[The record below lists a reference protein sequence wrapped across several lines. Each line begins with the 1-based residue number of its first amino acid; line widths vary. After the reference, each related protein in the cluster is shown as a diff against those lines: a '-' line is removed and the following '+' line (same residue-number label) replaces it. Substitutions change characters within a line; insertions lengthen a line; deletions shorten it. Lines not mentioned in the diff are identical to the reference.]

1 MKSLRRIR
9 RDRKGINTILA
20 SLLMVVIVVVAAVM
34 VYAWSTGLLSSLLVQ
49 NPVPKEL
56 INYDSA
62 AYGAGASTYNLT
74 IFIRNSGSVA
84 VTLQTYY
91 VKDSNGNQYTS
102 GTGTGG
108 WNTTSIAPSTAMAV
122 VICIRNAAPLTG
134 NCTAGFAS
142 YLPTY
147 SGGSSQGFAFT
158 GGSSYSITVVT
169 TRNNQFQWNFQ
180 K

>member
-1 MKSLRRIR
+1 MHWLQWDRVHVIHFRLLLHSDSHHDSQQSVSVVRPKVGTREMKSLRRIR

-74 IFIRNSGSVA
+74 IFIRN
-84 VTLQTYY
+84 
-91 VKDSNGNQYTS
+91 
-102 GTGTGG
+102 
-108 WNTTSIAPSTAMAV
+108 
-122 VICIRNAAPLTG
+122 AAPLTG
-134 NCTAGFAS
+134 NCPAGFAS